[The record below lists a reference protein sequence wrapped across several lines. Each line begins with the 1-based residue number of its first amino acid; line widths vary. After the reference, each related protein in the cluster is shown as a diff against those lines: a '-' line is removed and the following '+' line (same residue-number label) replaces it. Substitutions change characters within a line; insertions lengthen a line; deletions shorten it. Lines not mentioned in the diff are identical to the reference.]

1 MSSPES
7 SIERRGMRAWLGDS
21 STLMLFQVAATGMA
35 TVTFLLIARSL
46 GTSKFGAF
54 AGVLGLAQAAS
65 LFLDAGLGTFLLREF
80 TSETGRASPG
90 KLLRAAL
97 RLEVRMIGAAIPVV
111 ALVTLA
117 VTQRGELAAAAG
129 LLVAYV
135 GGLTLCTS
143 IEALYRSRRYVRR
156 VGFALTIDKVT
167 ALAIIGAAAA
177 TGSGGIVLVAGAL
190 FASAMARL
198 TFDYLHLRRTETT
211 DADTGHVVRPTSL
224 LRRSLPF
231 AATAFVLADIP
242 RLDVT
247 IVAAVSV
254 QAAAYFAVGDRLV
267 LGPLTFSAVFSQALF
282 PHIARGTISSSRA
295 LAVQFG
301 VGLLGMLG
309 VILLTGPL
317 VGIGFHNPPPEAITT
332 VRIMSAA
339 IPLSFLSSGLLVRAY
354 TYKLESTIWLS
365 TLIASALG
373 STAVLIGVIIDPLR
387 GTAIGYVSR
396 QAFICAA
403 LTIVIVRARRSSR
416 MTPRLSKPRP
426 QEQS

>member
-1 MSSPES
+1 VSSAES

-21 STLMLFQVAATGMA
+21 STLLLFQLAATGMA

-54 AGVLGLAQAAS
+54 AGVLGLAQATS

-80 TSETGRASPG
+80 TSGSGRASPIG
-90 KLLRAAL
+90 LLRSAL
-97 RLEVRMIGAAIPVV
+97 RLELRMIGAAIAVV

-117 VTQRGELAAAAG
+117 VTQKSELAAAAG

-135 GGLTLCTS
+135 GGLALCTS
-143 IEALYRSRRYVRR
+143 IEALYRSRRHVRR
-156 VGFALTIDKVT
+156 VGVALTIDKVT
-167 ALAIIGAAAA
+167 ALAIIATAAAS
-177 TGSGGIVLVAGAL
+177 GSGGLVLIAGAL
-190 FASAMARL
+190 FVSAMARV
-198 TFDYLHLRRTETT
+198 TFDYLFLRRSTT
-211 DADTGHVVRPTSL
+211 TNEDSTQVFRPAAL
-224 LRRSLPF
+224 LRKSLPF

-282 PHIARGTISSSRA
+282 PHIGRGTISASRA
-295 LAVQFG
+295 LAVQFS

-317 VGIGFHNPPPEAITT
+317 VGIGFHHPPAEAITT

-339 IPLSFLSSGLLVRAY
+339 IPFSFVASGLLVRAY
-354 TYKLESTIWLS
+354 TYKLESTIWIS

-373 STAVLIGVIIDPLR
+373 SAAVLIGVAIDPHR
-387 GTAIGYVSR
+387 GVAIGYVSR
-396 QAFICAA
+396 SAFICAA
-403 LTIVIVRARRSSR
+403 LAIVIARAHRSPSV
-416 MTPRLSKPRP
+416 TAAIPKPRP

>member
-1 MSSPES
+1 MSGADP

-21 STLMLFQVAATGMA
+21 STLLLFQVAATGMA

-54 AGVLGLAQAAS
+54 AGVLGLAQATS

-80 TSETGRASPG
+80 TSGTGRASPG
-90 KLLRAAL
+90 GLLRSAL
-97 RLEVRMIGAAIPVV
+97 RLEVRMIGAAITLF

-117 VTQRGELAAAAG
+117 VTQKGQLAAAAG

-135 GGLTLCTS
+135 GALTLCIS

-156 VGFALTIDKVT
+156 VGVALTIDKVT
-167 ALAIIGAAAA
+167 ALAIIGVAAAS
-177 TGSGGIVLVAGAL
+177 GSTGIVLVAGAL
-190 FASAMARL
+190 FSSAMARL
-198 TFDYLHLRRTETT
+198 TFDYVFLRRTVKG
-211 DADTGHVVRPTSL
+211 DADSAPVVRPTAL

-231 AATAFVLADIP
+231 AATAFVIADIP

-282 PHIARGTISSSRA
+282 PHIGRGTISASRA

-309 VILLTGPL
+309 VILVTGPL
-317 VGIGFHNPPPEAITT
+317 AGIAFHHPPAEAITT

-339 IPLSFLSSGLLVRAY
+339 IPFSFLASGLLVRAY
-354 TYKLESTIWLS
+354 TYKLESTIWIS

-373 STAVLIGVIIDPLR
+373 LAAVLIGVAIDPLR
-387 GTAIGYVSR
+387 GVAIGYVSR
-396 QAFICAA
+396 SAFICAA
-403 LTIVIVRARRSSR
+403 LAIVIARAQRSS
-416 MTPRLSKPRP
+416 TVTAGLPNPRP